1 MLKFY
6 FKHISFGARVLQWLD
21 LILIYTYD
29 AKIEIYI
36 MDEWYKYIEKELII
50 YFDDYNDRTK
60 EGFYDDIILG
70 LEIPSYFSEKI
81 ENIIMNDVK
90 KENVLMEVKND
101 ICTVINSVLSGIFGS
116 NTYKMLNKEQLIKL
130 TTEIVKEYIANNE
143 NI

>member
-1 MLKFY
+1 
-6 FKHISFGARVLQWLD
+6 
-21 LILIYTYD
+21 
-29 AKIEIYI
+29 